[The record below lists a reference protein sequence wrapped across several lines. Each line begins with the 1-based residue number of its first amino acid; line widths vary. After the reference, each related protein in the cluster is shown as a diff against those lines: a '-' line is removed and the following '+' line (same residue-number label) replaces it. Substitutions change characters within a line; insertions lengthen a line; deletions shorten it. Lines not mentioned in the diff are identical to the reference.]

1 MLSLTLL
8 LPAAAASQ
16 HFPPDEELTALIQ
29 SRVEDGGAMGIVLG
43 VVEADGSTRI
53 VSYGDAGHEARPL
66 GSTSV
71 FEIGSI
77 TKVFTGILLS
87 DMVERGEVALSD
99 PVSKHLPDGVTVPS
113 RNGRQITLLDLTT
126 HRSSITRM
134 PTNMIPDGTGAYR
147 KYTIDMMYEFLST
160 HELRRDIGV
169 EFEYSNNRGGTARAR
184 ALPRRRRD
192 VRGSITRARSRPA
205 RHADDQH
212 QGRRGGTRV
221 DDRGPRRPWPGGALP

>member
-1 MLSLTLL
+1 MNTRTRLSTMLSLTLL
-8 LPAAAASQ
+8 LPVAAAAQ
-16 HFPPDEELTALIQ
+16 HFPPDEELTALIR

-113 RNGRQITLLDLTT
+113 RNGREITLLRAIQAKFELTT
-126 HRSSITRM
+126 GYLDTFIAGG
-134 PTNMIPDGTGAYR
+134 P
-147 KYTIDMMYEFLST
+147 
-160 HELRRDIGV
+160 V
-169 EFEYSNNRGGTARAR
+169 EFSA
-184 ALPRRRRD
+184 
-192 VRGSITRARSRPA
+192 S
-205 RHADDQH
+205 
-212 QGRRGGTRV
+212 
-221 DDRGPRRPWPGGALP
+221 DRETLFAPM